1 MVGNHAHLKKRTSFM
16 KSFRFRILL
25 GASGL
30 LFLVLPVGPYLGVA
44 ARVIVVTTYCLIFAS
59 AAFAVS
65 EGPRSALIVRILAAL
80 AIVLQLASAL
90 TDTDAVLLASK
101 VLGSMFQI
109 VLVVLIL
116 KYVYR
121 APRVSS
127 ETICAALSAYLI
139 LGFIWAS
146 AFSILEH
153 ISPGAF
159 SFPTSDAGKTLKAF
173 ELRELIDSVYFSFV
187 TLTTLGYGDISPLS
201 PAACM
206 LAVSEAVVGQFF
218 LAVLIARLVGLQIAH
233 ATGKNDK
240 NRVDG
245 EKR

>member
-1 MVGNHAHLKKRTSFM
+1 M
-16 KSFRFRILL
+16 KSLRFRILL

-30 LFLVLPVGPYLGVA
+30 LLLALPVGPYLGAA
-44 ARVIVVTTYCLIFAS
+44 ARVIVVTTYCLVFAS

-65 EGPRSALIVRILAAL
+65 EGPRSTLVVRLVAAL
-80 AIVLQLASAL
+80 AIVLQVASAL
-90 TDTDAVLLASK
+90 MDTDAILLASK

-121 APRVSS
+121 AARVTS

-146 AFSILEH
+146 AFSILENY
-153 ISPGAF
+153 SPGAF
-159 SFPTSDAGKTLKAF
+159 SFPTSDTGETLKAF
-173 ELRELIDSVYFSFV
+173 ESRGSIYSVYFSFV
-187 TLTTLGYGDISPLS
+187 TLTTLGYGDISPVS

-206 LAVSEAVVGQFF
+206 LSVSEAVMGQFF

-233 ATGKNDK
+233 ATSKEDE
-240 NRVDG
+240 NRLDN